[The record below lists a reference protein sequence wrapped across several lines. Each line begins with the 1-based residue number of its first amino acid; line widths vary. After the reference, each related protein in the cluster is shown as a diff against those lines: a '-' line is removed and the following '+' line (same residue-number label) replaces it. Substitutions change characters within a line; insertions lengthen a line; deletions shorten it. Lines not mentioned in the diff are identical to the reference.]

1 MTPAARESRANC
13 WRQCCASRRE
23 VVTILRSAQQW
34 EFTHYSVVRSG
45 AYYWLS
51 CSRVGA
57 HQRLYDYAHEL
68 RLHYPQCA
76 HVIAITE
83 HSHQIHV
90 VIWYQHQLV
99 VSISVNQQQAELGW
113 IRERLCEWTDEWEF
127 SDAHVLLDVPSAP
140 SLSDFVRDFACS
152 AQWLNKPSG
161 KLAVTS
167 ALMRPFSEPL
177 PWQRRRR
184 LWLSLVVVIGLAAGT
199 SWWFWPEPPIS
210 TPRIQSQLFEVEG
223 IPLADLAQLLNY
235 QDQANLIAGWQF
247 QEATLAAGTWTI
259 VMRQTY
265 GSLSELE
272 QQTQLV
278 VSGDGTNT
286 RLGTRFEHLA
296 MMTPQQL
303 VSDQQQAS
311 QALEALLNEWT
322 EHIQWH
328 RVSAPAADT
337 LQWHEYKL
345 EWLPSAAGLDR
356 TFGQALQTLPGRL
369 LEYRWFEARQ
379 ELTMRLRFY
388 WLPRHLQ
395 EAE

>member
-1 MTPAARESRANC
+1 M
-13 WRQCCASRRE
+13 
-23 VVTILRSAQQW
+23 LRSAQQW
-34 EFTHYSVVRSG
+34 EFTHYSVVNSG
-45 AYYWLS
+45 PYYWLS
-51 CSRVGA
+51 CTRVGE

-68 RLHYPQCA
+68 RLLYPQLP

-99 VSISVNQQQAELGW
+99 VSISVSQQQTELGW
-113 IRERLCEWTDEWEF
+113 IRERLREWTEEWEF

-140 SLSDFVRDFACS
+140 SLSDFVKDYACS
-152 AQWLNKPSG
+152 SQSLNKPSG
-161 KLAVTS
+161 KPISAK

-177 PWQRRRR
+177 PWQRRTR
-184 LWLSLVVVIGLAAGT
+184 LWLSFMVVAGIAAGT
-199 SWWFWPEPPIS
+199 SWWFWPEPQINE
-210 TPRIQSQLFEVEG
+210 PRIQSHLFEVEG
-223 IPLADLAQLLNY
+223 IPLADLAQLLIY

-247 QEATLAAGTWTI
+247 QEATLATGTWTI
-259 VMRQTY
+259 LMRPTY
-265 GSLSELE
+265 GSMSELE

-278 VSGDGTNT
+278 VSGDDTNAH
-286 RLGTRFEHLA
+286 LGTRLEHLT

-311 QALEALLNEWT
+311 KALEVLLSDWS
-322 EHIQWH
+322 EHIKWQ
-328 RVSAPAADT
+328 RVSAPTADK
-337 LQWHEYKL
+337 LQWHEYQL
-345 EWLPSAAGLDR
+345 EWLPNAAGLDR
-356 TFGQALQTLPGRL
+356 KFAQALQALPGRL

-379 ELTMRLRFY
+379 KLTMRLRFY